1 MNNTEFLEAYNKHKG
16 MIIKIV
22 STSFNNLPN
31 TSILEK
37 EDLTQICSH
46 VLWKC
51 LEGFDPNRKTKFSTY
66 LYTSLHSKMG
76 RILKYEWKKYN
87 EWNTNVIGVLK
98 KYEKN
103 WKTKI

>member
-66 LYTSLHSKMG
+66 LYTSLHYKMG
-76 RILKYEWKKYN
+76 RILKYVYSWFSNRLGY
-87 EWNTNVIGVLK
+87 
-98 KYEKN
+98 
-103 WKTKI
+103 